1 MNIDSKGV
9 PKKVPKKVTKKVP
22 KLKIIPMDTM
32 DEII

>member
-9 PKKVPKKVTKKVP
+9 PKKVPKKVL